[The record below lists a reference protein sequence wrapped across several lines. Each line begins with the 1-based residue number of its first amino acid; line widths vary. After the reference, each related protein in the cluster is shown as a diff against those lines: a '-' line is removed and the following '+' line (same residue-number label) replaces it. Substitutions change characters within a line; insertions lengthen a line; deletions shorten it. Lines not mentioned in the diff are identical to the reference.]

1 MPSASER
8 PLQKVTLNLFRDDVA
23 GMVAAYGP
31 GWTGQV
37 RHLVEKHI
45 AERKR
50 LKEQINQALA
60 GATDE

>member
-1 MPSASER
+1 MPSASDR

-23 GMVAAYGP
+23 EMVAAYGQ

-37 RHLVEKHI
+37 RLLVEKHI

-50 LKEQINQALA
+50 FARELRETMN
-60 GATDE
+60 GR